1 MPPRISSGSIDCF
14 LDLFQGLA
22 KGREMERDVAAPMV
36 CWPGQNARVG
46 FVGRSG
52 RARWGAGGFVRCHV
66 YSFLAL
72 QVKLVSSFLLG
83 FFLFLFFAWFIFSS
97 GPFVI

>member
-14 LDLFQGLA
+14 LDVFQGLA

-52 RARWGAGGFVRCHV
+52 RVR
-66 YSFLAL
+66 
-72 QVKLVSSFLLG
+72 
-83 FFLFLFFAWFIFSS
+83 
-97 GPFVI
+97 